1 MQSNRK
7 DHDEPGWQKIVLGV
21 SGGIAAY
28 KTPELVRRLR
38 ERGADVR
45 VAMTEAA
52 KAFITPLSLQAVSGY
67 PVSDSLLDPAAE
79 AAMGH
84 IELGKWA
91 DLVILAPATADL
103 IARVAAGM
111 ANDLVSTI
119 CLATPAPIAVLPAMN
134 QQMYRAAATQHN
146 LDVLASRGML
156 IWGPDSGSQACGD
169 VGPGRMLDPLTIVD
183 MAAAHFSPVNDL
195 QHLNIMITAGPT
207 REPLDPVRYI
217 SNHSSGKM
225 GFAIAAAAARRGAN
239 VTLVSG
245 PVALPTPP
253 FVQRIDV
260 MTALEMEAAVQAAV
274 QKQHI
279 FIGCAAV
286 ADYRAAAVAS
296 EKIKKQATQGDE
308 LTVKMVKNPDIVA
321 GVAALK
327 DKRPYVVG
335 FAAET
340 NNVEEYARQKRIRKN
355 LDLICANDV
364 SLSTQGFN
372 SDSNALHLFWQ
383 DGDKAL
389 PLERKAL
396 LGQLLLDE
404 IVTRYDEKIDV
415 KILDPRVGQQF
426 PLPTYATSGSAGLDL
441 RACLDD
447 AVELAPGATTLV
459 PTGLAIH
466 IADPSLAA
474 VMLPRS
480 GLGHKHGIVLGN
492 LVGLIDSDYQGQ
504 LMVSIWNR
512 GQDSF
517 TIEPGERIAQ
527 MVFVPVVQAE
537 FNLVEEFEATDRGEG
552 GFGHSG
558 RK

>member
-1 MQSNRK
+1 MMSLAGK
-7 DHDEPGWQKIVLGV
+7 KIVLGV

-38 ERGADVR
+38 EHGADVR

-103 IARVAAGM
+103 IARVASGM

-119 CLATPAPIAVLPAMN
+119 CLAMPAPVAVLPAMN

-146 LDVLASRGML
+146 LEVLASRGL
-156 IWGPDSGSQACGD
+156 FIWGPDSGSQACGD
-169 VGPGRMLDPLTIVD
+169 VGPGRMLDPLVIVD
-183 MAAAHFSPVNDL
+183 KAAAHFAAVNDL
-195 QHLNIMITAGPT
+195 RHLNIMITAGPT

-245 PVALPTPP
+245 PVSLPTPP
-253 FVQRIDV
+253 FVKRVDV
-260 MTALEMEAAVQAAV
+260 ITALDMEAAVQAAV
-274 QKQHI
+274 QQQHI
-279 FIGCAAV
+279 FISCAAV
-286 ADYRAAAVAS
+286 ADYRAETIAS
-296 EKIKKQATQGDE
+296 EKIKKQAAQGDE
-308 LTVKMVKNPDIVA
+308 LLIKMVKNPDIVA
-321 GVAALK
+321 GVAALS
-327 DKRPYVVG
+327 DNRPYVVG

-364 SLSTQGFN
+364 SLSNQGFN
-372 SDSNALHLFWQ
+372 SDKNALHLFWQ
-383 DGDKAL
+383 DGDKVL
-389 PLERKAL
+389 PLERKEL

-404 IVTRYDEKIDV
+404 IVTRYDEK
-415 KILDPRVGQQF
+415 
-426 PLPTYATSGSAGLDL
+426 
-441 RACLDD
+441 
-447 AVELAPGATTLV
+447 
-459 PTGLAIH
+459 
-466 IADPSLAA
+466 
-474 VMLPRS
+474 
-480 GLGHKHGIVLGN
+480 
-492 LVGLIDSDYQGQ
+492 
-504 LMVSIWNR
+504 NR
-512 GQDSF
+512 
-517 TIEPGERIAQ
+517 R
-527 MVFVPVVQAE
+527 
-537 FNLVEEFEATDRGEG
+537 
-552 GFGHSG
+552 
-558 RK
+558 

>member
-1 MQSNRK
+1 MMSLAGK
-7 DHDEPGWQKIVLGV
+7 KIVLGV

-45 VAMTEAA
+45 VAMTDAA

-67 PVSDSLLDPAAE
+67 PVSDSLLDTAAE

-119 CLATPAPIAVLPAMN
+119 CLATPSPVAVVPAMN

-146 LDVLASRGML
+146 LEVLASRNML

-195 QHLNIMITAGPT
+195 QHLHIMITAGPT

-217 SNHSSGKM
+217 TNHSSGKM
-225 GFAIAAAAARRGAN
+225 GFAIAEAAARLGAN

-245 PVALPTPP
+245 PVSLPTPA

-260 MTALEMEAAVQAAV
+260 TTAEEMNAAVQASIT
-274 QKQHI
+274 QQQI

-286 ADYRAAAVAS
+286 ADYRAAVIAE
-296 EKIKKQATQGDE
+296 EKIKKQDTQGDE
-308 LTVKMVKNPDIVA
+308 FTIKMVKNPDIVA

-327 DKRPYVVG
+327 EHRPYVVG

-340 NNVEEYARQKRIRKN
+340 NNVEEYARQKRSRKN

-364 SLSTQGFN
+364 SQSNQGFN
-372 SDSNALHLFWQ
+372 SDNNALHLFWQ
-383 DGDKAL
+383 DGEKRL
-389 PLERKAL
+389 PLASKSL

-404 IVTRYDEKIDV
+404 IVTRYDEK
-415 KILDPRVGQQF
+415 
-426 PLPTYATSGSAGLDL
+426 
-441 RACLDD
+441 
-447 AVELAPGATTLV
+447 
-459 PTGLAIH
+459 
-466 IADPSLAA
+466 
-474 VMLPRS
+474 
-480 GLGHKHGIVLGN
+480 
-492 LVGLIDSDYQGQ
+492 
-504 LMVSIWNR
+504 NR
-512 GQDSF
+512 
-517 TIEPGERIAQ
+517 R
-527 MVFVPVVQAE
+527 
-537 FNLVEEFEATDRGEG
+537 
-552 GFGHSG
+552 
-558 RK
+558 